1 MKHALVL
8 LLIGCMACAQT
19 KTNMDKEIKLDSEAK
34 KASYGIGVILAK
46 NVQQNSPDSVDL
58 DALFKGF
65 YDQYNNKKTQMTE
78 QECMESVQTAMSAAS
93 ERKGSAARKTGE
105 DYLAQNKTKSGVV
118 VTASGL
124 QYRVIKSG
132 PATGKKPT
140 ASSNV
145 TVHYAGRLID
155 GTEFDS
161 SIKRNEPAS
170 FPVNGVISGWTEALQ
185 LMKEGDKWELTIPQN
200 LGYGERG
207 AGGAIPPYAV
217 LIFEVELLKVN

>member
-1 MKHALVL
+1 MKYALVL
-8 LLIGCMACAQT
+8 LLVGCMACAQT
-19 KTNMDKEIKLDSEAK
+19 KTNMDKEVKLDTEAK

-46 NVQQNSPDSVDL
+46 NVQQNSPDSIDL
-58 DALFKGF
+58 DVLFKGF
-65 YDQYNNKKTQMTE
+65 YDQYKNNKTQMTE
-78 QECMESVQTAMSAAS
+78 QQCMESVQKAMSAAS
-93 ERKGSAARKTGE
+93 DRKGSAARKTGE
-105 DYLAQNKTKSGVV
+105 DYLAQNKSKAGVQ

-132 PATGKKPT
+132 AGKTPT

-161 SIKRNEPAS
+161 SIKRNEPAT
-170 FPVNGVISGWTEALQ
+170 FPVNGVIAGWTEALQ
-185 LMKEGDKWELTIPQN
+185 LMKEGDKWELTIPFN

>member
-19 KTNMDKEIKLDSEAK
+19 KTNMDKEVKLDSDAK

-65 YDQYNNKKTQMTE
+65 YDQFNKKTTQLTE
-78 QECMESVQTAMSAAS
+78 QQCMEVVQKAMASAG
-93 ERKGSAARKTGE
+93 ERKGAEAKKSGE
-105 DYLAQNKTKSGVV
+105 TYLAQNKTKAGVV
-118 VTASGL
+118 VTPSGL

-132 PATGKKPT
+132 TGKKPIAT
-140 ASSNV
+140 SNV

-161 SIKRNEPAS
+161 SIKRNEPAT
-170 FPVNGVISGWTEALQ
+170 FPVNGVIAGWTEALQ

-207 AGGAIPPYAV
+207 AGRDIPPYAV